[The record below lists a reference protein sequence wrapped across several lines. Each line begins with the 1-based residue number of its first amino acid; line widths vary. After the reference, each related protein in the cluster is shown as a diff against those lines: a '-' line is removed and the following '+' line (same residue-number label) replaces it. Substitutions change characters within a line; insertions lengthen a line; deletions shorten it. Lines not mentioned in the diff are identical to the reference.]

1 MQTAT
6 RLMNDQAE
14 EFSLSQLIA
23 IARKAGVSVKIQ
35 STTGFRPAPS
45 ANMIIIGQIPSAH

>member
-1 MQTAT
+1 MQTVT

-23 IARKAGVSVKIQ
+23 IARS
-35 STTGFRPAPS
+35 REC
-45 ANMIIIGQIPSAH
+45 M